1 MKKKEILEKKLLNAA
16 KEGQVKVVEKLL
28 ESGVNPMAMDMF
40 GKTALHCGAESGNL
54 DVVRLLLNSA
64 VNISANPQVSNGA
77 FVGQALILVGRSDT
91 NTITLEDGD
100 GLSLNGTIEL
110 FLNSVIELIWSGS
123 VWLEKSR
130 KE

>member
-1 MKKKEILEKKLLNAA
+1 MSRVLDFNDSQSSATTPSPLSGLVVTGS
-16 KEGQVKVVEKLL
+16 EGSPSAITAVGGITVSAT
-28 ESGVNPMAMDMF
+28 SGDEMIF
-40 GKTALHCGAESGNL
+40 IEGSGG
-54 DVVRLLLNSA
+54 A